1 MKIKKTLPILALSL
15 ALVAC
20 GGDKNNTENSTKENT
35 TNPVSTSETM
45 DKDDSKE
52 ENQAPASTSEMDT
65 KYEEKL
71 SVKEIVENAKKDY
84 PDYQLE
90 EVSFDADEEN
100 LYEVTLFKDNM
111 EVSLDLDI
119 FTGEVKQKEED
130 EEDDNMVVLDEKYL
144 DNLDKYLEDILA
156 DADGDGEEHYFKEW
170 DLKTED
176 GSPILKAEVAL
187 RAGRKDAYSYKVDP
201 SDGKIIEKE
210 IED

>member
-52 ENQAPASTSEMDT
+52 ENQAQASTSEMDT

-119 FTGEVKQKEED
+119 FTGEVKQKDED
-130 EEDDNMVVLDEKYL
+130 DEDDNMVVLDEKYL

>member
-119 FTGEVKQKEED
+119 FTGEVKQKDED
-130 EEDDNMVVLDEKYL
+130 DEDDNMVVLDEKYL

>member
-20 GGDKNNTENSTKENT
+20 GGDKSNTENSTKENT

-71 SVKEIVENAKKDY
+71 SVKEIVQNAKKDY

-130 EEDDNMVVLDEKYL
+130 DEDDNMVVLDEKYL

>member
-52 ENQAPASTSEMDT
+52 EIQAPASTSEMDT

-84 PDYQLE
+84 SDYQLE

-119 FTGEVKQKEED
+119 FTGEVKQKDED
-130 EEDDNMVVLDEKYL
+130 DEDDNMVVLDEKYL